1 MQHVR
6 VCNSFK
12 FDKSG
17 TTKDALFS
25 GPVVLMQEGLFLV
38 AKKVTTNSQNVAMAV
53 FGLLGAL
60 IASLFSSLEKINF
73 PYPVVT
79 ESELPQTLRDVEGFG
94 RLKEKYK
101 IVVVQREQILGY
113 AYSFFKGFR
122 LICDGEEIRLLG
134 SKKKLIASF
143 IEFGYAEYKPEE

>member
-6 VCNSFK
+6 VSKSFK

-25 GPVVLMQEGLFLV
+25 GPVVLMKEGLFLV
-38 AKKVTTNSQNVAMAV
+38 AKKVTTDSQNVAMAV

-60 IASLFSSLEKINF
+60 IASLFSSLNKINF

-79 ESELPQTLRDVEGFG
+79 CSELPELLREIEDFI
-94 RLKEKYK
+94 RLKEKHK
-101 IVVVQREQILGY
+101 IIIVQREEILGFTS
-113 AYSFFKGFR
+113 SFFKGFR
-122 LICDGEEIRLLG
+122 LVCSGEEIRLMG
-134 SKKKLIASF
+134 SKKKLIANF
-143 IEFGYAEYKPEE
+143 VEFGYAEYKPEE